1 TPAAAA
7 FVFEP
12 EARAQ
17 QAAGIVGHA
26 PQPGFGRRAA
36 LAFGRAFIGWR
47 LVVGRLRS
55 LLFAAVRARRV
66 LQRLLDA
73 LALRGVGLLLA
84 FAIVLRRLRFRRR
97 CLFLAGGVG
106 LRRRRG
112 RRAALLSRRAV
123 RLFRRRL
130 PAAGGVVAGL
140 LVARV
145 GLLARR
151 ARTLRGLPLQRRL
164 DHGAVGDR
172 VFHPRLPAQR
182 LVVGLDRVFQA
193 PDARQRIASVVG
205 GVGAGQVVPD
215 ALGLVVAAGAIRVQA
230 FAHAQ
235 VFDLVGSSPG
245 RALRRFGGVQLR
257 RQQQAGTQRHERHP
271 AAERQQHQQH
281 QRQQQP
287 VAVVAPDLAAGKR
300 ARALA
305 AARKACGR

>member
-1 TPAAAA
+1 CCRGRARRAWPPAPAPARRRQAAAAAAASRRSCSWRGTPAAAA

-36 LAFGRAFIGWR
+36 LAFGRAFIRRRW
-47 LVVGRLRS
+47 LLFGRLRS

-205 GVGAGQVVPD
+205 GV
-215 ALGLVVAAGAIRVQA
+215 
-230 FAHAQ
+230 
-235 VFDLVGSSPG
+235 
-245 RALRRFGGVQLR
+245 
-257 RQQQAGTQRHERHP
+257 
-271 AAERQQHQQH
+271 
-281 QRQQQP
+281 
-287 VAVVAPDLAAGKR
+287 
-300 ARALA
+300 
-305 AARKACGR
+305 